1 VGARHL
7 DYSKPKSKFGYI
19 FDSSG
24 NVGQTILKGPYS
36 SRIWMKVKGNAAHIA
51 LNSEEGNNA
60 FILAAAGLLKLNLGE
75 IDDETLA
82 NIGIIEGGELT
93 SIIPGEVTVVGEV
106 RSFSKDKLNKQLQ
119 HMEDAMRKAVEDRG
133 GSVDV

>member
-1 VGARHL
+1 
-7 DYSKPKSKFGYI
+7 
-19 FDSSG
+19 
-24 NVGQTILKGPYS
+24 
-36 SRIWMKVKGNAAHIA
+36 MKVKGNAAHIA